1 MQPLWLLLY
10 LHGCWDGEIQF
21 WVLGHWSNVIG
32 QKVILVFIKSS
43 SSHQNHK
50 INQMFSKKNFSP
62 QQVALFTAL
71 PIASAIALTT
81 FVSELEWRYIAI
93 LFIGFFIFSYLLV
106 YFTVQRFIYRKIKII
121 YKLIYQTKASK
132 REEFYYK
139 SILPQK
145 SITEVK
151 DDVEKWAENH
161 SAEIEVLK
169 KNEAYRK
176 EFLLNL
182 SHELKTP
189 IFAIQGYVD
198 TLLNG
203 ALDKPEVNKKFLH
216 NASKNIERLVNLVDD
231 LDEISKLE
239 MGEQLLFKQNF
250 IIQDVIKEVFEL
262 LSIRADEKQIK
273 CSIKKGC
280 EEPITVFAD
289 KEKIRQVLINII
301 DNAIKYGKQNGEVE
315 GSVYKV
321 DGKRVLIEISDDGA
335 GMAEEHLS
343 RIFERFYRTDLARS
357 RKIGGSGLGLAICK
371 HIVEAHGDTIHV
383 RSKIE
388 VGSTFGFTLQATR
401 NI

>member
-1 MQPLWLLLY
+1 M
-10 LHGCWDGEIQF
+10 
-21 WVLGHWSNVIG
+21 
-32 QKVILVFIKSS
+32 
-43 SSHQNHK
+43 
-50 INQMFSKKNFSP
+50 
-62 QQVALFTAL
+62 
-71 PIASAIALTT
+71 
-81 FVSELEWRYIAI
+81 
-93 LFIGFFIFSYLLV
+93 
-106 YFTVQRFIYRKIKII
+106 QRFIYRKIKII

-139 SILPQK
+139 TILPQK
-145 SITEVK
+145 SIPEVK
-151 DDVEKWAENH
+151 DDVEKWAENY

-203 ALDKPEVNKKFLH
+203 ALDKPEVNKKFLN

-239 MGEQLLFKQNF
+239 MGEQLLFRQNF

-262 LSIRADEKQIK
+262 LSIRAEEKQIK
-273 CSIKKGC
+273 CTIKKGC

-289 KEKIRQVLINII
+289 KEKIRQVLINLI
-301 DNAIKYGKQNGEVE
+301 DNAIKYGKQHGEVE

-321 DGKRVLIEISDDGA
+321 DGKRVLIEISDNGV
-335 GMAEEHLS
+335 GIGEEHLS
-343 RIFERFYRTDLARS
+343 RIFERFYRTDHARS

-388 VGSTFGFTLQATR
+388 VGSTFGFTLQSTR